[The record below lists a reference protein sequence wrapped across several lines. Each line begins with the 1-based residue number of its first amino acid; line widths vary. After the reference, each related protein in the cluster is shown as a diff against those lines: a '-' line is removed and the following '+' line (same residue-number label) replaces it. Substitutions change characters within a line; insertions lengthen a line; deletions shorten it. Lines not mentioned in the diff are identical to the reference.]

1 MEEVDKILIRSL
13 RLAGTAVPAEV
24 QTLREFSTELI
35 VESVVRCLRV
45 ISPSLAS
52 GFSPLLPPGMSAR
65 FRMGMGLAQACTE
78 LGYPRE
84 LGYQSF
90 LYSSEPDIRH
100 LLMFL
105 AERLPR
111 DAAEDADQP
120 AGEPAVLRRA
130 IASRIKE
137 QLAMPWVP
145 PACRIPRL
153 QRAQGS
159 LPLDRFHAQ
168 RLVLPDADAT
178 GVPKEVREFQGG
190 RFLPP
195 APVQPAL
202 RPWRVASLLESHAA
216 ELSARQEW
224 EAEWKGPG
232 LASRLSPEEYQR
244 GKRQRLQR
252 RLVEQLRQSWG
263 RVAPSEQG
271 LPGAQDL
278 GELLHSWRAGGPH
291 IPAGKGSR
299 FTHAERFTFRQETEA
314 PVGQAPVTDALLPS
328 KRSEQD
334 VQAAREEEAAA
345 LQQQLDQ
352 LGRAI
357 EEVGAHMKKLNLSL
371 GQVEAEIRES
381 QLGAAERE
389 QLMRVKKR
397 AVDLLP
403 DAQVNLAKL
412 QLVVENSAQR
422 VINLAGQWE
431 KHRVPLIAE
440 YRQLKKLHDRRELE
454 SSRQLLEIKD
464 LHQRICGAA
473 DEAKRKEELYKQLV
487 MELENLPKDVSRSAY
502 TQRILEIVGNIRKQ
516 KEEITKILADT
527 KELQKEINSLSGKLD
542 RTFAVTDELVFKD
555 AKKDE
560 DVRKAYKYLAALHEN
575 CSQLIQTIEDTGT
588 IMREIRDLEE
598 QIETE
603 TGKKTLSNLE
613 KILEDYKAIRHE
625 NAGLL
630 GRIRET

>member
-13 RLAGTAVPAEV
+13 RLAGTAVPPEV
-24 QTLREFSTELI
+24 QSLREFSTELI

-45 ISPSLAS
+45 ISPSLGS
-52 GFSPLLPPGMSAR
+52 GLSPLLPPGMSAR

-130 IASRIKE
+130 IASRVKE

-145 PACRIPRL
+145 PACRVPRL
-153 QRAQGS
+153 QRAQVG
-159 LPLDRFHAQ
+159 AAAEGWEM
-168 RLVLPDADAT
+168 VT
-178 GVPKEVREFQGG
+178 GGPGPSVREFQGG

-195 APVQPAL
+195 VPVQPAL

-232 LASRLSPEEYQR
+232 LASRLSPEYQR

-263 RVAPSEQG
+263 RVAPSERG

-299 FTHAERFTFRQETEA
+299 FTHAERFTFRQVRG
-314 PVGQAPVTDALLPS
+314 PGRRDGRWG
-328 KRSEQD
+328 RSGD

-345 LQQQLDQ
+345 LQQQLEQ
-352 LGRAI
+352 VGRAI
-357 EEVGAHMKKLNLSL
+357 EEVGDHMKKLNLSL

-403 DAQVNLAKL
+403 DAHVNLAKL

-464 LHQRICGAA
+464 LHQRIRGAA
-473 DEAKRKEELYKQLV
+473 DEAKRKEELYKQLA

-575 CSQLIQTIEDTGT
+575 CSQLIQTVEDTGT